1 MPQDEAA
8 RSPEAS
14 QERMVLPS
22 HMHIQL
28 QLPTTPKLSTLFL
41 STPSSHFPKDFLGAV
56 SISDNK
62 TEAEGQLAVKRQ
74 VKELYPGAHFPV
86 GSFSACGGTFLTTF
100 SPYTLGA
107 ASAFCKLT
115 CTLWLY
121 YFGTSLPLFFAVPIS
136 RSP

>member
-1 MPQDEAA
+1 MPQDEVA
-8 RSPEAS
+8 RSPEAN

-28 QLPTTPKLSTLFL
+28 QLPTTPKLKH
-41 STPSSHFPKDFLGAV
+41 SSHFPKDFLSAV

-86 GSFSACGGTFLTTF
+86 GSFYARGGTFYYNLF
-100 SPYTLGA
+100 TLYPGPWKCLLQADLHTA
-107 ASAFCKLT
+107 A
-115 CTLWLY
+115 TLLWDKPPTL
-121 YFGTSLPLFFAVPIS
+121 FAVPIS
-136 RSP
+136 RSI